1 MKFLCQILR
10 IRRTGI
16 TYDDAENNF
25 SLFSTIINYTDR
37 EVDRTFMGQEVVASV
52 FQSLNAMYI
61 IVLGPL
67 FAAIWIW
74 LAKRGLEPSAP
85 AKFGLGVIQ
94 LGLGFLVLVWGAK
107 AAGTN
112 LTPVIFIFFI
122 YLLHTTGELCLS
134 PVGLSA
140 MTRLSVPKMVGLVM
154 GAWFI
159 SSAAGNF
166 VAAQIA
172 KMTAGGGEGQVL
184 EVYSKVGWMAV
195 IVGIGLIF
203 VSPIVKRFMHLETL
217 EADMEDYYQ
226 REGGRPAE

>member
-1 MKFLCQILR
+1 
-10 IRRTGI
+10 
-16 TYDDAENNF
+16 
-25 SLFSTIINYTDR
+25 
-37 EVDRTFMGQEVVASV
+37 
-52 FQSLNAMYI
+52 MYI
-61 IVLGPL
+61 IVLGPV
-67 FAAIWIW
+67 FAALWVW
-74 LAKRGLEPSAP
+74 LAKKGKEPSAP
-85 AKFGLGVIQ
+85 AKFGLGVVQ

-107 AAGTN
+107 MAGTD
-112 LTPVIFIFFI
+112 LTPVLFIFLI

-195 IVGIGLIF
+195 VVGVGLI
-203 VSPIVKRFMHLETL
+203 VVAPLVKRFMHLDTL
-217 EADMEDYYQ
+217 EEDTRQYNIKAGLS
-226 REGGRPAE
+226 EDDKEFGLDDVVPAGNKS